1 MSAIHHALPNPS
13 SCVGSDATAIRVAV
27 LDDHPAMR
35 AGVEAMLAPAPDVRF
50 VGAAAAEKDLWT
62 LLARTQPTVL
72 VLDLHHPGRDGL
84 ALCAEVKRRHTP
96 PAVVLYTA
104 AAHPDVT
111 IAAVIAGA
119 DAILHKTAPPAAL
132 LHTIRASAVPAS
144 APPPAVSSRHTARAA
159 ARLEPSEHAI
169 FAMRLAGNS
178 PQEIADTLSL
188 PVTAIH
194 RRIVQIADQLAAT
207 GQPARAAGDHGR
219 TGLRARPSAFAYPAH
234 RRWT

>member
-1 MSAIHHALPNPS
+1 MSAIHHALPDPS
-13 SCVGSDATAIRVAV
+13 SCVASDAAAVRVAV

-50 VGAAAAEKDLWT
+50 VGAAANEEDLWT
-62 LLARTQPTVL
+62 LLARTQPRVL

-132 LHTIRASAVPAS
+132 VHTIRSSAVPGS
-144 APPPAVSSRHTARAA
+144 GPPPPVNSRHTARAA
-159 ARLEPSEHAI
+159 ARLDPSEHAI

-178 PQEIADTLSL
+178 PEEIADTLSL

-194 RRIVQIADQLAAT
+194 RRIAQIAGQLAT
-207 GQPARAAGDHGR
+207 PSQRARAAGDHGR
-219 TGLRARPSAFAYPAH
+219 TGVRPRPSAFPHPA
-234 RRWT
+234 RRRRS